1 MLSASLGPPLKK
13 EKKRKKDLCS
23 REDQDLTTN
32 AFTLWKHD
40 YTMLLCARREINYSC
55 NTQIFF
61 FSVPPCSC
69 KRLGIIPGWNQHD
82 EETIIIIGLLKL
94 HSLLPLEAVEYSNH
108 SQINRKKT
116 LAGGERR
123 REEHLLFTEGQQT
136 SGYRHW
142 KSTVFSCRKIGLRAQ
157 RKWRERNK
165 KNPEWLYNTVH

>member
-69 KRLGIIPGWNQHD
+69 KRLGVIPGWNQHD

-108 SQINRKKT
+108 SQINRKKHWLEENVGEKNISYSQKVSRPQDIAT
-116 LAGGERR
+116 ENQQCSAAERLVWELRGSGER
-123 REEHLLFTEGQQT
+123 G
-136 SGYRHW
+136 
-142 KSTVFSCRKIGLRAQ
+142 I
-157 RKWRERNK
+157 K
-165 KNPEWLYNTVH
+165 KPWMII